1 VPFGES
7 RGGLF
12 RSFEKS
18 GNGRYKLVAHVGAG
32 NLTLTN

>member
-1 VPFGES
+1 M
-7 RGGLF
+7 F

-32 NLTLTN
+32 NLRLTN